1 MTSESEAGLAAAP
14 PALRLV
20 PAVPFGVPPAA
31 ETGGVLGVDLLAPEE
46 LEARLR
52 AVGPRRYH
60 KLHPFHRRLHG
71 GRLDRAQ
78 VAAWALNRYYY
89 QAMIPV
95 KDAAVLSRMDDPAL
109 RRTWRSR
116 LVDHDGEND
125 RHEAGIGRWLTLTDS
140 LGLDR
145 SLVVSTAAILP
156 GTRFAVDAYVGF
168 CRERPT
174 LEAVAS
180 SLTEMFVPDI
190 LAERIPA
197 MLAAYPFVSAQ
208 TLGYFDD
215 RKVLAPRDA
224 AFALAYVK
232 RHADTPEKQR
242 AVVAALEFK
251 CAVLWAMLDALYFAY
266 VEPGFV
272 PPGAWLPEDGA

>member
-1 MTSESEAGLAAAP
+1 MTIESSNARSSAP
-14 PALRLV
+14 RDRFIA
-20 PAVPFGVPPAA
+20 AVPPEIDRAPQA
-31 ETGGVLGVDLLAPEE
+31 GGALGFDLLSPEA
-46 LEARLR
+46 LEARLK

-60 KLHPFHRRLHG
+60 KLHPFHRLLHA
-71 GRLDRAQ
+71 GRLGRPQ
-78 VAAWALNRYYY
+78 IEAWALNRYYY

-109 RRTWRSR
+109 RRVWRSR
-116 LVDHDGEND
+116 LVDHDGETGG
-125 RHEAGIGRWLTLTDS
+125 RTAGIGRWLALTDS

-145 SLVVSTAAILP
+145 DLVVSTAAILP
-156 GTRFAVDAYVGF
+156 GTRFAVDAYVTF

-190 LAERIPA
+190 LAERIPG
-197 MLAAYPFVSAQ
+197 MLAAYPFVSAE

-232 RHADTPEKQR
+232 RHADTPDKQA

-251 CAVLWAMLDALYFAY
+251 CAVLWAMLDALHFAY
-266 VEPGFV
+266 VEPGIV
-272 PPGAWLPEDGA
+272 PPGCYLPAERA